1 MSLAAPTPR
10 LGWRLL
16 PAVVVAAA
24 AAVAASLAIGAV
36 RDHPAATAV
45 RRAVAGRPVAEP
57 VVAEP
62 WRIATFS
69 VGATVMP
76 ERLSRPARQRL
87 EAQKPRVRRVAR
99 AVAHKVTL
107 ASTDRPGSVRRFLTP
122 AATRSFARTAPGLP
136 KKATDVSA
144 FDRFGR
150 IGLQAPRFDTAVA
163 HLNVKTRAL
172 IGERRARWNDTVTL
186 WLTRR
191 GQVWKVIAFDI
202 DRRPR

>member
-1 MSLAAPTPR
+1 MSVVAPSPR

-16 PAVVVAAA
+16 PAVVAAA
-24 AAVAASLAIGAV
+24 AAVVAASLAIAAV

-45 RRAVAGRPVAEP
+45 RRAVAGRPVTAA
-57 VVAEP
+57 VVAKP

-69 VGATVMP
+69 VGATVVP
-76 ERLSRPARQRL
+76 ERLSRPARRRL

-99 AVAHKVTL
+99 AVAHAVTL
-107 ASTDRPGSVRRFLTP
+107 APPDGPAGVGRFLT
-122 AATRSFARTAPGLP
+122 AAAARSFARTAPGLP
-136 KKATDVSA
+136 KNARDVTA

-163 HLNVKTRAL
+163 HLHVKTRAL
-172 IGERRARWNDTVTL
+172 VGERRARWNDTVTL

-191 GQVWKVIAFDI
+191 ERAWKVIAFDI